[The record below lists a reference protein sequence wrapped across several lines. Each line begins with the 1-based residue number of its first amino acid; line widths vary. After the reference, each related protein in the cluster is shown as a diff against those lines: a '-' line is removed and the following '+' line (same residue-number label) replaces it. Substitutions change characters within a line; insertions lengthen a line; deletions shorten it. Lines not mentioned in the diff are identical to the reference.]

1 MKNLKVTA
9 VAGTV
14 PMNLVTGIEFEEAI
28 ENLVVL
34 MRTAGATG
42 ITANI
47 DATGKITMS
56 IEGIEDEGKT
66 NSITMEADE
75 L

>member
-1 MKNLKVTA
+1 MKNLKVTQVIGA
-9 VAGTV
+9 V

-47 DATGKITMS
+47 NASGKIVMS
-56 IEGIEDEGKT
+56 IEGIDDESKV
-66 NSITMEADE
+66 NSITMEAED

>member
-1 MKNLKVTA
+1 MKGLKVTA
-9 VAGTV
+9 VVGAV

-47 DATGKITMS
+47 DASGKIEMS
-56 IEGIEDEGKT
+56 IEGIEDQKDT
-66 NSITMEADE
+66 ITMEVDE